1 MRRGSLFLRLFL
13 VACATGAGVGVAAWG
28 WHLLA
33 LGPDAPPGG
42 NADRILSL
50 ALGTGILAAT
60 LFLVLSDLLMQ
71 RHLREPI
78 SRLIGY
84 ARQILEGRY
93 EAVPITGKGE
103 IRVLSEA
110 FHRMAEAIRER
121 DKSLTQLATF
131 TAANPNLVMKV
142 NREGRI
148 LYANHGAERTLYEM
162 GLPPQHGELLLP
174 EETGSIIREFLASKE
189 KTREFLW
196 TVEGRTIRYTIFG
209 FEGEEAVVFHGEDIT
224 AQIAREAD
232 RIEAPACEP
241 ADPGTGT
248 SAEPFSPMDPFPHRG
263 GTVLVVD
270 DEELLR
276 DVAAAML
283 VSLGFETL
291 TAPDGNE
298 GVKIFRRERSRILF
312 TILDLR
318 MPVMDGTEAFEE
330 IRKID
335 PEARI
340 VISTGF
346 SREEDVRRLK
356 EQGAAAVLSKPYTY
370 GQIARVAGLFQSPTR
385 SPAPVE
391 TP

>member
-13 VACATGAGVGVAAWG
+13 VACATGAGAGVAAWG
-28 WHLLA
+28 WHRLA
-33 LGPDAPPGG
+33 LGPDALRGG
-42 NADRILSL
+42 NAGRILFLS
-50 ALGTGILAAT
+50 LGTGILAAT
-60 LFLVLSDLLMQ
+60 LFLIFSYLLLQ
-71 RHLREPI
+71 RHILQPL
-78 SRLIGY
+78 SRLIGH

-93 EAVPITGKGE
+93 EAVPVTGQGE

-110 FHRMAEAIRER
+110 FRRMAEAIRER
-121 DKSLTQLATF
+121 ERSLTELATF

-148 LYANHGAERTLYEM
+148 LYANHGAERALYEM

-174 EETGSIIREFLASKE
+174 EETGSIVREFLASKE
-189 KTREFLW
+189 KTRGFTW
-196 TVEGRTIRYTIFG
+196 TVEGRTIRYTIYG

-224 AQIAREAD
+224 GRIAREED
-232 RIEAPACEP
+232 RIDPPACAPAIS
-241 ADPGTGT
+241 
-248 SAEPFSPMDPFPHRG
+248 SAETSEGTVPPEETIFRRE

-270 DEELLR
+270 DEDLLR

-356 EQGAAAVLSKPYTY
+356 EQGAAAILSKPYTY
-370 GQIARVAGLFQSPTR
+370 GQIARVAGLFQSPPP
-385 SPAPVE
+385 SSAPVE

>member
-1 MRRGSLFLRLFL
+1 MGRGSHFRRLFL

-28 WHLLA
+28 WHRLA

-42 NADRILSL
+42 GADRILSL

-60 LFLVLSDLLMQ
+60 LFLILSRLLTQ
-71 RHLREPI
+71 RHIREPF
-78 SRLIGY
+78 SQLIGH

-121 DKSLTQLATF
+121 EKSLTELATF

-148 LYANHGAERTLYEM
+148 LYANHGVERTLYGM

-174 EETGSIIREFLASKE
+174 EETGAIVREFLASKE
-189 KTREFLW
+189 KTREFTW
-196 TVEGRTIRYTIFG
+196 TVDGRTIRYTIFG
-209 FEGEEAVVFHGEDIT
+209 FEDEEAVVFHGEEISGR
-224 AQIAREAD
+224 IAREAD
-232 RIEAPACEP
+232 RIEPPACEP
-241 ADPGTGT
+241 AVPATGI
-248 SAEPFSPMDPFPHRG
+248 SAGPFSPMDPLPRRG
-263 GTVLVVD
+263 KTVLVVD
-270 DEELLR
+270 NEELLR

-298 GVKIFRRERSRILF
+298 GVEIFRRERSRILF

-356 EQGAAAVLSKPYTY
+356 EQGAAAVLSKPYNY
-370 GQIARVAGLFQSPTR
+370 GQIARVAGLFQAPTP

>member
-42 NADRILSL
+42 NAGRILSL
-50 ALGTGILAAT
+50 SLGTGILAAT
-60 LFLVLSDLLMQ
+60 LFLILSYLLMQ
-71 RHLREPI
+71 RHVREPI
-78 SRLIGY
+78 SRLIGH

-93 EAVPITGKGE
+93 EAVPVTGQGE

-110 FHRMAEAIRER
+110 FRRMAETIRER
-121 DKSLTQLATF
+121 ERSLTELATF

-148 LYANHGAERTLYEM
+148 LYANHGAERALYEM

-174 EETGSIIREFLASKE
+174 EETGSIVREFLTSEE
-189 KTREFLW
+189 KTRDFTW

-209 FEGEEAVVFHGEDIT
+209 FEDEESVVFHGEDIT
-224 AQIAREAD
+224 GQVAREAD
-232 RIEAPACEP
+232 RIEPSACEP
-241 ADPGTGT
+241 AFPVTET
-248 SAEPFSPMDPFPHRG
+248 SAGPFSPMDPLPRRG

-270 DEELLR
+270 DEDLLR

-318 MPVMDGTEAFEE
+318 MPVMDGAEAFEE

-370 GQIARVAGLFQSPTR
+370 GQIARVAGLFQPPIP